1 MTAEHLLLNNYAILA
16 TAAELAY
23 QPVPAEKILQGP
35 ATVGVAELATLGDVA
50 IGVWEMSPSVTTD
63 IEVDECFVVLA
74 GEATVAFND
83 GTPPLALQPGS
94 VGFLKAGTATTWT
107 VRNTLRKIYIAKA

>member
-1 MTAEHLLLNNYAILA
+1 MTTQTLLDNYALLA
-16 TAAELAY
+16 TTAELAY
-23 QPVPAEKILQGP
+23 QPVDPAKVVQGP

-74 GEATVAFND
+74 GDATVTFDD
-83 GTPPLALQPGS
+83 GSAPLQLQPGT
-94 VGFLKAGTATTWT
+94 VGFLTAGSATTWA
-107 VRNTLRKIYIAKA
+107 VRQTLRKIYIARA